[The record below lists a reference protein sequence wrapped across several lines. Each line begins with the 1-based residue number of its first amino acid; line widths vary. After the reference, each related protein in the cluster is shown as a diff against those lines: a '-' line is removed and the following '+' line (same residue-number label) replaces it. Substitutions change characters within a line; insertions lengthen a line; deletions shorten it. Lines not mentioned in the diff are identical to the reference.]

1 MANIDTGIVSI
12 VADTEDIFMTE
23 EITEA
28 LNKIYFEKDTIER
41 GPAIRNERQGIIYAL
56 TYFKDMLNVHIPY
69 SVDWF
74 DWLGNESINMK
85 QLLNFIVCKIDDTIN
100 MLENNCDMILF
111 KNTVESI
118 INSIQQ
124 LSVIADSFYESNC
137 RFNVDVSNELA
148 TFPVIN
154 GVSIITNI
162 LKELTDIE
170 EEIEELCC

>member
-1 MANIDTGIVSI
+1 
-12 VADTEDIFMTE
+12 
-23 EITEA
+23 
-28 LNKIYFEKDTIER
+28 
-41 GPAIRNERQGIIYAL
+41 
-56 TYFKDMLNVHIPY
+56 MLNVHIPY

-124 LSVIADSFYESNC
+124 LSIIADSFYESNC